1 MGSNLLLCE
10 LHAHTTWSDGQLAL
24 GEVVDL
30 YGRNGFDVLCITDH
44 AVRLDD
50 PMPAA
55 IDPWTWPAYAT
66 SVRAE
71 AARAAR
77 DYGLIVLLGLELTDN
92 HPDPDRSAHVLAL
105 GLEHFVSIESGLV
118 EALEEANDQEAVV
131 VAAHPYAD
139 HDRSPLRPTRRIW
152 RERESLKSLIHRYE
166 VFNRRETFA
175 WVAEDGLPPLA
186 SGDFHRL
193 EDLSSWK
200 TLLRCE
206 KEADAVLDCLRSPS
220 RVYLTPFAADDRLA
234 VPVAA

>member
-1 MGSNLLLCE
+1 V
-10 LHAHTTWSDGQLAL
+10 HAHTTWSDGQLAL

-30 YGRNGFDVLCITDH
+30 YGRSGFDVLCITTMRF
-44 AVRLDD
+44 A
-50 PMPAA
+50 
-55 IDPWTWPAYAT
+55 WTTRCRPQSIRGPGRPTRT

-92 HPDPDRSAHVLAL
+92 HPDPDRSAHALAL

-152 RERESLKSLIHRYE
+152 RERESFRGLIHRYE
-166 VFNRRETFA
+166 LFNRRETFA

-186 SGDFHRL
+186 TATSIVRSTCRPGRP
-193 EDLSSWK
+193 SSAARR
-200 TLLRCE
+200 TPT
-206 KEADAVLDCLRSPS
+206 RSWIAS
-220 RVYLTPFAADDRLA
+220 ARTPGSI
-234 VPVAA
+234 

>member
-1 MGSNLLLCE
+1 MSGSLLLCE
-10 LHAHTTWSDGQLAL
+10 LHAHTAWSDGQLAL
-24 GEVVDL
+24 SEVVDL

-44 AVRLDD
+44 AVRLDE

-71 AARAAR
+71 ATRAAR

-92 HPDPDRSAHVLAL
+92 HPDPDRSAHALAC
-105 GLEHFVSIESGLV
+105 
-118 EALEEANDQEAVV
+118 
-131 VAAHPYAD
+131 
-139 HDRSPLRPTRRIW
+139 SPLRPTRRIW
-152 RERESLKSLIHRYE
+152 RERKSLKGLIHRYE
-166 VFNRRETFA
+166 LFNRRETFA

-186 SGDFHRL
+186 NGDFHRP

-206 KEADAVLDCLRSPS
+206 KDADAVLDCLRSRS

>member
-1 MGSNLLLCE
+1 MSGSLLLCE
-10 LHAHTTWSDGQLAL
+10 LHAHTIWSDGQLAL
-24 GEVVDL
+24 SEVVDL

-44 AVRLDD
+44 AVRLND
-50 PMPAA
+50 PMSAA

-71 AARAAR
+71 ATRAAR

-92 HPDPDRSAHVLAL
+92 HPDPDRSAHALAL
-105 GLEHFVSIESGLV
+105 GLEHFVSIESGLI
-118 EALEEANDQEAVV
+118 EALEEANDQE
-131 VAAHPYAD
+131 
-139 HDRSPLRPTRRIW
+139 
-152 RERESLKSLIHRYE
+152 HRYE
-166 VFNRRETFA
+166 LFNRPETFA
-175 WVAEDGLPPLA
+175 WVAERGLPSLA
-186 SGDFHRL
+186 SGDFHRP

>member
-1 MGSNLLLCE
+1 MSSNLLLCE
-10 LHAHTTWSDGQLAL
+10 LHAHTTWSDGHLAL

-44 AVRLDD
+44 AVRHD

-71 AARAAR
+71 ATRAAR

-92 HPDPDRSAHVLAL
+92 HPDPDRSAHALAL

-118 EALEEANDQEAVV
+118 DALEEANDQEAVI

-186 SGDFHRL
+186 SGDFHRP